1 MSVVSSMGS
10 ATRTWSV
17 RCAAAAAAAA
27 LLVGCGGSGDSDR
40 EATALDKAQVA
51 ALLPDTAAMP
61 GWKRRE
67 NASTSP
73 MNDLAKRTL
82 CPVKGNAGCENS
94 SYMGSVSFERENRD
108 AAVRFWLVA
117 YKDEKAADAAYE
129 VLWKQTAR
137 TNGREKADLGPLG
150 DERDARS
157 GPQGYGGAYSLTGQL
172 RVGTTVL
179 WAATDA
185 PSEDTFD
192 KDLSKDLAALFAE
205 RSQQAQNGEKPSAKL
220 GS

>member
-1 MSVVSSMGS
+1 MGS

-17 RCAAAAAAAA
+17 RCAAAAAAA
-27 LLVGCGGSGDSDR
+27 LLVGCGSSGGGGGSGSDG

-51 ALLPDTAAMP
+51 ALLPDKAAMP

-73 MNDLAKRTL
+73 MNALAKRTL

-94 SYMGSVSFERENRD
+94 SYMGSVSFEREDRD

-129 VLWKQTAR
+129 VLWKHTAR
-137 TNGREKADLGPLG
+137 TNGREKADLGTLG

-157 GPQGYGGAYSLTGQL
+157 GPEGYGGAHSLTGQL

-192 KDLSKDLAALFAE
+192 KDLAKDLAALFAE